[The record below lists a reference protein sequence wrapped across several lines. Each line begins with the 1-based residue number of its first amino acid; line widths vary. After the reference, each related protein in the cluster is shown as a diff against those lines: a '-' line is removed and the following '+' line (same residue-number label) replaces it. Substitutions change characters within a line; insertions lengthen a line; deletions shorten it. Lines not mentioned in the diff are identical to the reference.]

1 MKKHINKIIII
12 LLILNIL
19 IIGLAIAKSYKKSK
33 KITLDGN
40 NLVNEI
46 EITYDV
52 QANPL
57 SKVEITDL
65 TNTTAPINSC
75 VGAVGQSFNISGNFY
90 NFQLKKAEISLKYDE
105 SKLETTKEEDL
116 GILWYDKEKQQMV
129 TIESDIDTDK
139 NTISFTTD
147 HFSEYIIVNINEW
160 ETAWHKRVI
169 KVRDESDKFEIAFV
183 IDDSGSMK
191 SNDPQDLRLEATKN
205 FVEILEE
212 KDKYSIIEFED
223 SANILQELTSEKE
236 KVDEAIAKFESNGG
250 TNIASGLEKGI
261 EILDTNSDSSRVIV
275 LLTDGEDSGLNSKR
289 EELIKK
295 AKDKDIIIFTIFLNT
310 GNNTNQNNTVDIE
323 KIAKDTYGEFYTISS
338 EEVIDIFNK
347 IRKVSVGTD
356 ATVDTDNDGIPD
368 EIELGGIK
376 NQFGQI
382 VYTNPYTSDTDGD
395 GITDDKEIGSQQTA
409 EDGTAYYPMISDP
422 TRVNET
428 TCEYY
433 TTGANS
439 EKYNVWDSGFKLNRD
454 SFRFVNIDVNRNGG
468 ICLGLAHIIEG
479 LYNKNIEIETKE
491 TNEVPYERG
500 SHLSVPYD
508 VTGQK
513 LNIIFDKALPYFYY
527 PENDKLLKKSS
538 FYTSATISEFNNNSP
553 DEELIKC
560 LYDYWI
566 KRNNKI
572 MASGYNYWEDK
583 LDEDYLDTLK
593 LLFSNDKIVTM
604 SLYTEKGGH
613 AVNAYALEQR
623 SENEYRLYI
632 YDCNHPYG
640 TGLIKK
646 NCYITL
652 RKTKDNDEYDVIYDS
667 SLKMNTSKNTEEK
680 VNSVFLI
687 EYNGKAIYENFFL
700 NIDGENYEVPGS
712 DIVYND
718 LITR

>member
-1 MKKHINKIIII
+1 MDNANKKFEQNISINYSNTVTLPFTYRVDGDIYGIQSNEIGDTFIAINNNNLPELFKKLGAIDVTGIPNK
-12 LLILNIL
+12 LESAELQSAKFTDEERTHILNTYIL
-19 IIGLAIAKSYKKSK
+19 
-33 KITLDGN
+33 
-40 NLVNEI
+40 
-46 EITYDV
+46 
-52 QANPL
+52 
-57 SKVEITDL
+57 
-65 TNTTAPINSC
+65 PI
-75 VGAVGQSFNISGNFY
+75 Y
-90 NFQLKKAEISLKYDE
+90 N
-105 SKLETTKEEDL
+105 
-116 GILWYDKEKQQMV
+116 
-129 TIESDIDTDK
+129 
-139 NTISFTTD
+139 
-147 HFSEYIIVNINEW
+147 
-160 ETAWHKRVI
+160 
-169 KVRDESDKFEIAFV
+169 
-183 IDDSGSMK
+183 
-191 SNDPQDLRLEATKN
+191 
-205 FVEILEE
+205 
-212 KDKYSIIEFED
+212 
-223 SANILQELTSEKE
+223 
-236 KVDEAIAKFESNGG
+236 
-250 TNIASGLEKGI
+250 
-261 EILDTNSDSSRVIV
+261 
-275 LLTDGEDSGLNSKR
+275 
-289 EELIKK
+289 
-295 AKDKDIIIFTIFLNT
+295 
-310 GNNTNQNNTVDIE
+310 
-323 KIAKDTYGEFYTISS
+323 
-338 EEVIDIFNK
+338 
-347 IRKVSVGTD
+347 
-356 ATVDTDNDGIPD
+356 
-368 EIELGGIK
+368 
-376 NQFGQI
+376 
-382 VYTNPYTSDTDGD
+382 

-613 AVNAYALEQR
+613 TVNAYALEQR

-700 NIDGENYEVPGS
+700 NIDGEKYEVPGS
-712 DIVYND
+712 DMVYND